1 MSFCR
6 HLTQCMGGTAGPSAI
21 HYFEEAFPE
30 VTPFGSKGLYHNKA
44 EWIVD
49 LTTKARAGGM
59 SGSRASCQGQH
70 HSWTHIRAGSA
81 AASCTIMSC
90 EGRAALNN
98 HMGKPCCLQAPYLQ

>member
-6 HLTQCMGGTAGPSAI
+6 QLLKRMGCSAGPSAI

-49 LTTKARAGGM
+49 LTTKARRLFLGSDAPWT
-59 SGSRASCQGQH
+59 SGRAQFLGQLRAMTAIASCNVPRLGIQVQG
-70 HSWTHIRAGSA
+70 
-81 AASCTIMSC
+81 
-90 EGRAALNN
+90 L
-98 HMGKPCCLQAPYLQ
+98 